1 MLAVIEHERA
11 RVTPLAA
18 HTAMPTATTLLVA
31 FDTGEGSGPP
41 LTVPE
46 VAGTLAVVHR
56 RQWQAENDCRGPA
69 ATVELIAATKQ
80 LIDSLNHRRVELVES
95 VDRWAAQHVPQSAGA
110 TLHTETLGS
119 VIDRLAIASVR
130 AANLAVQG
138 EVERAYLACE
148 QLFELGTAYDS
159 LLDDVRAGR
168 RRVPSWRMLK
178 TYRAAS

>member
-1 MLAVIEHERA
+1 MIEDGRA

-18 HTAMPTATTLLVA
+18 HPAIPTAATLLVA
-31 FDTGEGSGPP
+31 FDRVEGSSPP

-46 VAGTLAVVHR
+46 VAGALAVVHR
-56 RQWQAENDCRGPA
+56 LQWQAENDCRGPA

-80 LIDSLNHRRVELVES
+80 LIDSLNHRRVKLVES
-95 VDRWAAQHVPQSAGA
+95 VDRWATRHVPQSADA

-138 EVERAYLACE
+138 EMERA
-148 QLFELGTAYDS
+148 QLDE
-159 LLDDVRAGR
+159 
-168 RRVPSWRMLK
+168 
-178 TYRAAS
+178 